1 MRVMGRCRM
10 AFCGLTLMTAACGSS
25 ESVGEGE
32 KVALLTRAP
41 TPANE
46 FTPVELE
53 ATIDNLV
60 AEMNENPIEPMH
72 MAILLKTMTGFF
84 APVATGA
91 NRAMGELGV
100 TGNVFAPSG
109 ESAGDGES
117 QAIQTEQ
124 IKDMVASGAEGIGV
138 APFGDAQKEAI
149 EEAVASGV
157 HVVTLDTDVALDKR
171 SLYVGTLNRA
181 AGATAANTLLEH
193 LPPPPGTVMIH
204 GQVVEGWADG
214 LERTAE
220 AQQVLESAGY
230 KVLVSQAMFT
240 YDDQF
245 DLDWMKYPFQTA
257 NPPVVGMLGLFNI
270 SYRCAM
276 LTELVG
282 RPDLPVVAF
291 DFDPKT
297 VEFMREGRI
306 KATHTQRQYYEGYI
320 APYIIYGIKII
331 GLDAT
336 RQILSPLMMGDPSRV
351 NIGVDVVPGDK
362 VDEYYAFLDKIG
374 ASQ

>member
-1 MRVMGRCRM
+1 MRVMGRCRL
-10 AFCGLTLMTAACGSS
+10 AVCGLTLMTAACGSG
-25 ESVGEGE
+25 ESISAGE

-60 AEMNENPIEPMH
+60 AEMNENAIEPMH

-109 ESAGDGES
+109 EARGGVES

-138 APFGDAQKEAI
+138 APYGDAQKEAI
-149 EEAVASGV
+149 EEAVANGV
-157 HVVTLDTDVALDKR
+157 HVVTLDTDVAADKR

-181 AGATAANTLLEH
+181 AGATAATTLLKH

-204 GQVVEGWADG
+204 GQLIQGWADG
-214 LERTAE
+214 LDRTQG
-220 AQQVLESAGY
+220 AQAALESAGY
-230 KVLVSQAMFT
+230 KVVVSQAIFDG
-240 YDDQF
+240 DDQV
-245 DLDWMKYPFQTA
+245 DLDWMKFQFDA
-257 NPPVVGMLGLFNI
+257 ADPPVAGMLGLFDI

-282 RPDLPVVAF
+282 KPELPVVAF

-320 APYIIYGIKII
+320 APYILYGIKII

-336 RQILSPLMMGDPSRV
+336 RQILAPLMMGDPSRV
-351 NIGVDVVPGDK
+351 NIGVDVVPADK